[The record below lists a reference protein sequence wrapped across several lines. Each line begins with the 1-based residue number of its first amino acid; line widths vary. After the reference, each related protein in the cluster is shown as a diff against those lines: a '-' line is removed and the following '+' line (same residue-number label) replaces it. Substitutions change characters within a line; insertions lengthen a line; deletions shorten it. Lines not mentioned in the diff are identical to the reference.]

1 MADSIR
7 KSVIRAWLPLAVI
20 DIAGEILGST
30 RLQKLVFLGGVEAH
44 IGEFYRFTT
53 WRHGPYSSE
62 LASSIQN
69 YQAFDFVTEVQTRLS
84 KPYDVRHDYTLTQ
97 KGTEQVRE
105 LEQHLEIKEM
115 RKKLEKAIDDLV
127 DVPLDDLL
135 QYTYEK
141 YLPAELQLDDR
152 IREAKQSGKR
162 MLRNWNQNES
172 DFYPV
177 SWEIQAALEW
187 TVGALDLIEFLSDD
201 LEKQVFIESVY
212 DLLRSARDLLNVLEQ
227 YDFEH
232 RTGNMNRV
240 QSSVLSEFREIFQFI
255 QSYLSERGVVKPL
268 AALKMNDIASEE
280 EMEEVRAGL
289 RCLL

>member
-1 MADSIR
+1 MANNIR
-7 KSVIRAWLPLAVI
+7 KSVVRAWLPLAVI
-20 DIAGEILGST
+20 DIAGEVLGST
-30 RLQKLVFLGGVEAH
+30 RLQKLVFLGSVETH
-44 IGEFYRFTT
+44 IGEFYSFTT
-53 WRHGPYSSE
+53 CRHGPYSSE
-62 LASSIQN
+62 LASSMQN
-69 YQAFDFVTEVQTRLS
+69 YQAFDFVTEVETQLS
-84 KPYDVRHDYTLTQ
+84 KPYDVRHDYILTD

-105 LEQHLEIKEM
+105 LEQHPEIKEM
-115 RKKLEKAIDDLV
+115 RKKLEKAIDELM

-141 YLPAELQLDDR
+141 YLPVELQLDDR

-187 TVGALDLIEFLSDD
+187 TIGTLDLIELLSDD
-201 LEKQVFIESVY
+201 LEKQVFIESVS
-212 DLLRSARDLLNVLEQ
+212 DLLRSARDLHNVLEQ
-227 YDFEH
+227 YGFEH
-232 RTGNMNRV
+232 RTDSMNRV

-255 QSYLSERGVVKPL
+255 QSYLSEREVVKPL
-268 AALKMNDIASEE
+268 SALKMSDITSEE

-289 RCLL
+289 RRLL